1 MMIRYKDYL
10 SLMKLRIDVFITL
23 SGLAAALAMA
33 RGPLSVSHTAWLA
46 TALMLASASAAL
58 FNQYADR
65 DLDGLME
72 RTRHRALPA
81 GRVRPREVFVLG
93 AILGVAGLG
102 VALWAFNT
110 MVAVHLFLG
119 ALVYAVVYTVWLKR
133 RSRLNIVIGGL
144 AGSFA
149 ILAGAASVRPEL
161 CALPLLLALVMFFW
175 TPSHFWSLALARTAD
190 YAKAGIPMLPVLV
203 GPARTARAI
212 LVNTALLVVSSL
224 VPVAMGY
231 LGGIYLIGASL
242 AGVYFLV
249 FNVRLVRR
257 PSPGLAWANFKASMV
272 YLTILLAALMAD
284 AFRS

>member
-1 MMIRYKDYL
+1 MIRYKDYL

-33 RGPLSVSHTAWLA
+33 RGPLSISHTAWLA

-81 GRVRPREVFVLG
+81 GRVRPREVVVLG

-102 VALWAFNT
+102 VALWAFNA

-161 CALPLLLALVMFFW
+161 CLLPLLLALVMFFW
-175 TPSHFWSLALARTAD
+175 TPSHFWSLALAQTAD

-212 LVNTALLVVSSL
+212 LVNTGLLVVSSL
-224 VPVAMGY
+224 APVAMGY

-257 PSPGLAWANFKASMV
+257 PSPGLAWANFKASMA
-272 YLTILLAALMAD
+272 YLTILLAALAAD

>member
-72 RTRHRALPA
+72 RTRHRALGRPPA

-102 VALWAFNT
+102 VALWAFNA

-175 TPSHFWSLALARTAD
+175 TPSPFWSLALAR
-190 YAKAGIPMLPVLV
+190 AG
-203 GPARTARAI
+203 G
-212 LVNTALLVVSSL
+212 
-224 VPVAMGY
+224 
-231 LGGIYLIGASL
+231 
-242 AGVYFLV
+242 
-249 FNVRLVRR
+249 
-257 PSPGLAWANFKASMV
+257 
-272 YLTILLAALMAD
+272 
-284 AFRS
+284 